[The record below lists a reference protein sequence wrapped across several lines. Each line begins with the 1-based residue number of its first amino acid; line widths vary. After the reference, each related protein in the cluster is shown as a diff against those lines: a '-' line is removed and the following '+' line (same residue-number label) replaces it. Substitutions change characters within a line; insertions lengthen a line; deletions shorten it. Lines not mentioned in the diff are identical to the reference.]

1 VRDNPIDG
9 RKKCAI
15 KFARIVLIILLAC
28 SLPGT
33 FVGISSAQQTDQ
45 QQEADAD
52 ASQIAP
58 EIAPQLAGAP
68 VEIDGRPILVVYVA
82 IAGISPE
89 ERAAN
94 IADRIVAFAKQR
106 SAPVELI
113 RSEDRGAWS
122 EILAGNTVI
131 MGISEGDARAALRPR
146 SQLAAEY
153 AEAIRRTVTT
163 YRREHTW
170 SAFLRGLL
178 FTVIATAIL
187 VVALLLLVR
196 VRRAI
201 RFRLD
206 TWVSETEKD
215 SSRVFA
221 WELAR
226 HLVVPLMG
234 TSLLAIL
241 LAFVAL
247 LEVYIAFVLYSF
259 PSTRYTAIQMNR
271 WTISKTYDL
280 GSAVWNYLPSLV
292 TIIIIVVAARY
303 LIRLNGF
310 LFTEIQQGKWKL
322 HGFYPDWAQPT
333 AKLVRLLILV
343 ATAIVMFPY
352 LPGSSSPA
360 FRGISVFLGVLLSLG
375 STSAV
380 SHAVAGAILT
390 YMRSFNV
397 GDFVKIGD
405 AVGEVVERNL
415 LVTRICTQ
423 KNEIVTIPNG
433 SVLGG
438 IVINYSVEAHKN
450 GVIFYTRVSIGYAAP
465 WKEVHQLLID
475 AALSTS
481 DIMKA
486 PRPFVLQTSLDDFY
500 VSYELNAF
508 TTRPQRMQEI
518 YSELRQNIQDK
529 FNEGGIEINSPHY
542 TSLRDGN
549 HIAIPDAYVSKNYQ
563 EPAFGVREVTESE
576 AFMHEAPRRASSKT
590 SSPHS

>member
-1 VRDNPIDG
+1 
-9 RKKCAI
+9 
-15 KFARIVLIILLAC
+15 
-28 SLPGT
+28 
-33 FVGISSAQQTDQ
+33 
-45 QQEADAD
+45 
-52 ASQIAP
+52 
-58 EIAPQLAGAP
+58 
-68 VEIDGRPILVVYVA
+68 
-82 IAGISPE
+82 
-89 ERAAN
+89 
-94 IADRIVAFAKQR
+94 
-106 SAPVELI
+106 
-113 RSEDRGAWS
+113 
-122 EILAGNTVI
+122 
-131 MGISEGDARAALRPR
+131 
-146 SQLAAEY
+146 
-153 AEAIRRTVTT
+153 
-163 YRREHTW
+163 
-170 SAFLRGLL
+170 
-178 FTVIATAIL
+178 VIATAIL

-465 WKEVHQLLID
+465 WKKVHELLID
-475 AALSTS
+475 AALSTT

-508 TTRPQRMQEI
+508 TARPQRMQEI

-549 HIAIPDAYVSKNYQ
+549 HIAVPEAYVPKNYQ
-563 EPAFGVREVTESE
+563 EPAFGVREVRDSG
-576 AFMHEAPRRASSKT
+576 AFLREAPQRASSKT